1 MRYSSATSP
10 RIVGREADGLSK
22 FLKIKFQFRCVF
34 SLGIETK
41 LSLFVLLPPFPFFF
55 QNNLPYITILYP
67 SPPSPF
73 SLYSS
78 PLKFVMIISSLN
90 KYKAYLSSYV
100 FTT

>member
-55 QNNLPYITILYP
+55 PKQPSIHNYTLSFAALPIL
-67 SPPSPF
+67 
-73 SLYSS
+73 SL
-78 PLKFVMIISSLN
+78 LKSTQICYDYF
-90 KYKAYLSSYV
+90 K
-100 FTT
+100 FE